1 MDKIAVVSTSIN
13 ARPIAYR
20 KWADQTVEPMLF
32 IAGDVNTPPDLP
44 LYVEGE
50 LGGVY
55 LTRDDQ
61 EEWSSSDI
69 VGWRSIQRRNFAIL
83 EALRWG
89 AEFIITVD
97 DDNAPISNTFVE
109 AMLVFQDD
117 PITPNTRHAC
127 PHTNETGYYNPGRQ
141 CAPSTYARGLPYD
154 IDRDA
159 SNRVGQCSCDL
170 DKGIGVVAGLWVG
183 DPDVDAMERLVN
195 HPWVEACYQNVICR
209 DLYAPLN
216 SQSTGWIR
224 HLAPLMAVLPGVG
237 RMDDI
242 WGGYIAQK
250 ILYWLGYG
258 IHYGMPL
265 VRQDRNDHD
274 LTKDLEKEMIGYRY
288 SGQLCR
294 DLDLIQLSGDSVI
307 DLYEQIAERVT
318 RLLYIPAKTEE
329 FMLRWVQDVR
339 KATKA

>member
-61 EEWSSSDI
+61 EEWSSSDL

-97 DDNAPISNTFVE
+97 DDNAPLSPDFIRSMLDRVE
-109 AMLVFQDD
+109 TEDQIPAFD
-117 PITPNTRHAC
+117 AC
-127 PHTNETGYYNPGRQ
+127 PHTNDSGYFNPGIL

-154 IDRDA
+154 IDRKD
-159 SNRVGQCSCDL
+159 SNNYGQCACDV
-170 DKGIGVVAGLWVG
+170 KTGVVAGLWVG
-183 DPDVDAMERLVN
+183 DPDIDAMERMVN
-195 HPWVEACYQNVICR
+195 APWIQTCVNDAVCR

-224 HLAPLMAVLPGVG
+224 ELAPLMAVLPGVG

-250 ILYWLGYG
+250 VMYFLGHGIRYG
-258 IHYGMPL
+258 WPL

-274 LTKDLEKEMIGYRY
+274 LTKDLEKEIIGYRH
-288 SGQLCR
+288 SGNLCR
-294 DLDLIQLSGDSVI
+294 DLDLVELSGDNVI

-318 RLLYIPAKTEE
+318 RLVYIPAKTEE
-329 FMLRWVQDVR
+329 FMFRWVQDVR